1 MEPWSA
7 RDDRPNMRPPET
19 SRIWWVAVPA
29 IVVIVAAAGYYYYTH
44 QAAEPVPAA
53 PPRAEAPVAPPA
65 PAAAAEPA
73 VRHPLETAGAEAEGL
88 PSLDNSDSAMREAL
102 ARLLGKKWFTD
113 FVRPDQIVRRIVV
126 TVDNLP
132 REAVPQRMMPVERAP
147 GRFAAAGSGEELT
160 VDPKN
165 AARYAPYVRV
175 VESLDAH
182 ALAGLYT
189 KFYPLFQR
197 AYEEIGYPNPYFND
211 RVVEAIDNLLDA
223 PEVTGPVKLVQPKVF
238 YHFADPALEE
248 RSAGQKLMIRIGTEN
263 AAKVKSKL
271 REFRKEVA
279 K

>member
-7 RDDRPNMRPPET
+7 RDDRPNIRPPEK
-19 SRIWWVAVPA
+19 SRTWWIAVPA
-29 IVVIVAAAGYYYYTH
+29 IAVIVAGAGYYYYTH
-44 QAAEPVPAA
+44 MAPEPAPAA
-53 PPRAEAPVAPPA
+53 PRAEAPVAPPA
-65 PAAAAEPA
+65 PAAAPEPA
-73 VRHPLETAGAEAEGL
+73 VRHPLETAQAEAEGL

-147 GRFAAAGSGEELT
+147 GRFAAGGSGEELT
-160 VDPKN
+160 LDPKN
-165 AARYAPYVRV
+165 AARYTPYVRV

-182 ALAGLYT
+182 ALAGIYT

-197 AYEEIGYPNPYFND
+197 AYEEIGYPNRYFND
-211 RVVEAIDNLLDA
+211 RVVEAIDDLLDA
-223 PEVTGPVKLVQPKVF
+223 PEPKGPVKLVQPKVF

-263 AAKVKSKL
+263 EAKVKAKL
-271 REFRKEVA
+271 RELRKEVA